1 MRNHNDN
8 DIRTTGFS
16 TAQERVG
23 PLSAREQAHY
33 LRQVEMAKFIR
44 QAARTLIKSVVRWN
58 KRMTLSRELNA
69 KPDYLLKDMGLSRLE
84 IPAVV
89 SGELGR
95 KTLALS
101 PVTPSSSPAFTGNGD
116 GGDNG
121 NDRNDRNDRN
131 ETPPLAA

>member
-1 MRNHNDN
+1 MRNQNDN
-8 DIRTTGFS
+8 DIGTSGFS
-16 TAQERVG
+16 
-23 PLSAREQAHY
+23 SARKPSDTLSVRELAHY
-33 LRQVEMAKFIR
+33 LRQVEMARFFG
-44 QAARTLIKSVVRWN
+44 QVARMLIKPVVEWN
-58 KRMTLSRELNA
+58 RRMTLSRELNA
-69 KPDYLLKDMGLSRLE
+69 KPDYLLKDIGLSRWD

-101 PVTPSSSPAFTGNGD
+101 PLNPSSSPAFTGNGD

-121 NDRNDRNDRN
+121 NDRN

>member
-1 MRNHNDN
+1 MRNQNDN
-8 DIRTTGFS
+8 DIGATSFPAAWK
-16 TAQERVG
+16 TADK
-23 PLSAREQAHY
+23 LSAREQAHY

-44 QAARTLIKSVVRWN
+44 QAARMLIKSVVGWN

-69 KPDYLLKDMGLSRLE
+69 KPDYLLKDMGLSRWE

-95 KTLALS
+95 KTPALS

-121 NDRNDRNDRN
+121 NDRN